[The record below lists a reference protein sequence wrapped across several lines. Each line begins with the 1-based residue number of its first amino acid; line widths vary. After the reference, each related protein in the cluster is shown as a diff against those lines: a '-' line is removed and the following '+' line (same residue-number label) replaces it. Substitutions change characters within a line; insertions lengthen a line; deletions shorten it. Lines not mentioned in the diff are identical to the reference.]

1 MHQWGCPGSGEG
13 MGLYFMSIGNLLKV
27 GKRSNL
33 LSSGDQDTES
43 EELVNGVS
51 YPETLPNAPAS

>member
-1 MHQWGCPGSGEG
+1 

-43 EELVNGVS
+43 EELINGVS